1 MKPSPPLRAHRF
13 RDRRHTKYDFLD
25 PILVA
30 CPGCGTEARV
40 AGIPHEPGHPLYPAL
55 APRRLVCR
63 ACALSRTRGGGG
75 PVFHR
80 SPAGTAR
87 DPYFG
92 APLLL
97 QTRTR
102 HGLLWAYNLR
112 HLDLI
117 ERYVRASLRERAHW
131 YDIGTG
137 KTLVA
142 SLPVWIK
149 RGRNRDEILRAV
161 RRARA
166 RTVPP
171 ESRGAVATGKRFAV
185 HRARG
190 LG

>member
-1 MKPSPPLRAHRF
+1 MNPSPPPRSHRF
-13 RDRRHTKYDFLD
+13 RDRRHTRYDFLG
-25 PILVA
+25 PVLVTCPA
-30 CPGCGTEARV
+30 CGAQARV
-40 AGIPHEPGHPLYPAL
+40 VRIPHEPGHPLYPAL

-63 ACALSRTRGGGG
+63 ACALSRTWKGGG

-80 SPAGTAR
+80 SPGGTAR

-92 APLLL
+92 VPLRL

-102 HGLLWAYNLR
+102 HGLLLAHNPE

-131 YDIGTG
+131 HDIGTE

-149 RGRNRDEILRAV
+149 RGRNRDEVLRAV
-161 RRARA
+161 GRVRAASPDSRRA
-166 RTVPP
+166 
-171 ESRGAVATGKRFAV
+171 ATAGKRLAGRRV
-185 HRARG
+185 RG